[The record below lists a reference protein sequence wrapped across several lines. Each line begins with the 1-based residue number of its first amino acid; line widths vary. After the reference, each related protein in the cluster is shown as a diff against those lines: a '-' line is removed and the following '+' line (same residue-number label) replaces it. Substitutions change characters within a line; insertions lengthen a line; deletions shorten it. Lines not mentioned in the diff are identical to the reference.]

1 MAGDG
6 QGFPALVSQPKSQT
20 RRGLAVGRRWRAS
33 NFQRVADN
41 EGVASLA
48 LPRLATGVGG
58 LEWGPVKELIES
70 HFSDAAYPVL
80 LYHEYHK
87 GVHAS
92 ERLPA
97 TSR

>member
-1 MAGDG
+1 TQESAESGKG
-6 QGFPALVSQPKSQT
+6 GNPGRAKLEHVNHALKVL
-20 RRGLAVGRRWRAS
+20 R
-33 NFQRVADN
+33 RVADN